1 MSAAAALNW
10 FTSDTVHFCVHPYY
24 ICGEASAHL
33 YGEEQSFQKPLKGR
47 ALFPSL
53 CAFFLY
59 SDIYIYIHIYIY
71 IYIYIYVQVYICKQV
86 SLLWWTSQLHISEVL
101 VIVSTPSS
109 PLSCSVARKDETKL
123 VWYCSELVH

>member
-1 MSAAAALNW
+1 MSAAALNW

-59 SDIYIYIHIYIY
+59 SDIYIYIYIQGVLQKSRSTLKVNIQHFFEIKLIKHIQHLNECNFDNDHLFPLMNFLRKIIELYI
-71 IYIYIYVQVYICKQV
+71 
-86 SLLWWTSQLHISEVL
+86 
-101 VIVSTPSS
+101 
-109 PLSCSVARKDETKL
+109 
-123 VWYCSELVH
+123 